1 MWLSKQ
7 SKTKVHCEEERTCN
21 YSSLS
26 ECPYN
31 TPKECKFNKNR
42 CLHQKEKKHYISS
55 DPTRYRLIATG
66 LIALLLFVLIHVY
79 SAAWQFP
86 YCEYVYPILST
97 IMMSIIAGVI
107 LTFAIDLPTRL
118 KDYEKSFVQAL
129 SSSDYLKTLDE
140 QRLTTLRNDITE
152 QLHKASAPCM
162 AKGLIDMDQK
172 ICELLRL
179 PYYSRYRHSVICDEP
194 DGEGFIVKEHTIDY
208 KLINPYGVN
217 KEAKEILQSTNLVK
231 LLNPSSTEEQ
241 KKVLDILEFKCSVD
255 NKEPKDLIPDCKVCY
270 EPIKEDE
277 YYNTKV
283 YIKSSTAPDETPSP
297 GIVISF
303 TENIQVHLRYK
314 IRVCK
319 EDRCFTKRLQHPV
332 KNFRLD
338 YSCKDKDAVL
348 YGQIFGTE
356 MKQSDMSIRSVSNNT
371 ISLECFDWLL
381 PQNGTIVV
389 ML

>member
-1 MWLSKQ
+1 MWLSKLYR
-7 SKTKVHCEEERTCN
+7 TFTHCEEERTCN

-31 TPKECKFNKNR
+31 TPKGCKFNKKK
-42 CLHQKEKKHYISS
+42 CLHEREKKHSISS
-55 DPTRYRLIATG
+55 DPTKYRLIACG
-66 LIALLLFVLIHVY
+66 LIALLLFVLINVY
-79 SAAWQFP
+79 SSEFSFP
-86 YCEYVYPILST
+86 YCEYVYPMLLT
-97 IMMSIIAGVI
+97 IMVSIIAGVV

-140 QRLTTLRNDITE
+140 HRLTTLRNDITE

-194 DGEGFIVKEHTIDY
+194 DGDGFIVKEHTIDY

-217 KEAKEILQSTNLVK
+217 KEAKEILQSTSLVK
-231 LLNPSSTEEQ
+231 LINPNSSEEQ
-241 KKVLDILEFKCSVD
+241 RKVLDILEFTCSID
-255 NKEPKDLIPDCKVCY
+255 NEDSKDLLPDCKICY
-270 EPIKEDE
+270 EPISKEDE

-283 YIKSSTAPDETPSP
+283 YIKSLNASDLPSP
-297 GIVISF
+297 GLMVSF
-303 TENIQVHLRYK
+303 KENIQVHLRYK
-314 IRVCK
+314 IKVCK

-338 YSCKDKDAVL
+338 YSCKDKNTVL